1 MLTATVGGDGVGG
14 GVVVAALVVVVVVAL
29 AVEVGYVPKIMDAPL
44 KLGVYP

>member
-1 MLTATVGGDGVGG
+1 M
-14 GVVVAALVVVVVVAL
+14 VAEVVVVVLAL